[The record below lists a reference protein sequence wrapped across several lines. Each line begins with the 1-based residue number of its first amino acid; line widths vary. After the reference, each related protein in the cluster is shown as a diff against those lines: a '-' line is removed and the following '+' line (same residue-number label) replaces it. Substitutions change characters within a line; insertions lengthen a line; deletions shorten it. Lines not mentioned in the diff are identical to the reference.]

1 MKSLRIAAGLGFY
14 GDSWQPIKASIERGN
29 VQYICSDH
37 LAELTLAI
45 LQKNRQRDPTLGY
58 TQDLVPMLSDL
69 LPLAIRRGARFVL
82 NAGGLNPLAA
92 REALLAVLR
101 KLGLKLKV
109 GVVLGD
115 AVIERLDDLQAA
127 GASLAHMDAGVD
139 IATVRE
145 RLLFA
150 NAYLGARPLVE
161 ALDAG
166 ADIVL
171 TGRVADAAL
180 FLAPMIQQ
188 LGWSWDDWDKL
199 AQGIVVGHL
208 LECSGQA
215 TGGNFGGDWRSIP
228 DLAHIGYPIAEVWEN
243 GDAVISKAP
252 GTGGRVNFD
261 TLREQLL
268 YEVHDPHHY
277 VTPDVDVDMTTVR
290 MDEIAPDEVRVIGA
304 TGRPAPEML
313 KIVAGYED
321 GVMGQAMLGY
331 AWPDALAKARVAA
344 EIIQQQMV
352 EVGLKTEEIVVERSE
367 EHTSELQ
374 SQSNLVCRLL
384 LEKKK
389 KKRCTETASTH

>member
-29 VQYICSDH
+29 VRYVCSDH

-127 GASLAHMDAGVD
+127 GASLAHMDSGVA

-161 ALDAG
+161 ALEAG

-171 TGRVADAAL
+171 AGRVAEAAP
-180 FLAPMIQQ
+180 FLAPLVYELRWRWDAWDRLARRLVFAPFVSIGGPVPSGEP
-188 LGWSWDDWDKL
+188 LGES
-199 AQGIVVGHL
+199 
-208 LECSGQA
+208 A
-215 TGGNFGGDWRSIP
+215 TPSP
-228 DLAHIGYPIAEVWEN
+228 P
-243 GDAVISKAP
+243 
-252 GTGGRVNFD
+252 
-261 TLREQLL
+261 
-268 YEVHDPHHY
+268 
-277 VTPDVDVDMTTVR
+277 
-290 MDEIAPDEVRVIGA
+290 
-304 TGRPAPEML
+304 
-313 KIVAGYED
+313 
-321 GVMGQAMLGY
+321 
-331 AWPDALAKARVAA
+331 
-344 EIIQQQMV
+344 
-352 EVGLKTEEIVVERSE
+352 
-367 EHTSELQ
+367 
-374 SQSNLVCRLL
+374 
-384 LEKKK
+384 
-389 KKRCTETASTH
+389 

>member
-69 LPLAIRRGARFVL
+69 LPLAIRHGVRFVL

-127 GASLAHMDAGVD
+127 GASLAHMDTGVA

-161 ALDAG
+161 ALEAG

-180 FLAPMIQQ
+180 FLAPLIYE
-188 LGWSWDDWDKL
+188 LGWRWGDWDRL
-199 AQGIVVGHL
+199 APGIVVGQL
-208 LECSGQA
+208 VACTA
-215 TGGNFGGDWRSIP
+215 PARGGHVRGGWRSIP
-228 DLAHIGYPIAEVWEN
+228 HLA
-243 GDAVISKAP
+243 
-252 GTGGRVNFD
+252 
-261 TLREQLL
+261 Q
-268 YEVHDPHHY
+268 
-277 VTPDVDVDMTTVR
+277 VR
-290 MDEIAPDEVRVIGA
+290 HS
-304 TGRPAPEML
+304 
-313 KIVAGYED
+313 
-321 GVMGQAMLGY
+321 
-331 AWPDALAKARVAA
+331 LAR
-344 EIIQQQMV
+344 
-352 EVGLKTEEIVVERSE
+352 GWG
-367 EHTSELQ
+367 
-374 SQSNLVCRLL
+374 
-384 LEKKK
+384 
-389 KKRCTETASTH
+389 